1 MDQQTKSP
9 TIENLSE
16 IAEPIQIVSRLISEK
31 QELELEEKI
40 LADDLL
46 DAHYNNNILNI
57 CLDNSNNELRCAQEQ
72 LCLAT
77 VDRLKLKDKT
87 RNIEKSAAELRNGV
101 DTTTNGLKT
110 GEDCSPADLCGVPV
124 PRKSGISPLQHE
136 VSKLKVD
143 IEQFEKSQENIL
155 YEIRSLNDQ
164 LNVAENN
171 LVNVI
176 HFKTVIEKNL
186 RQYKERNSKLETHL
200 RVIYND
206 LLEMESHM
214 VDSPS
219 ESAKVLLET
228 LDLQKHFQSLED
240 DLRDTE
246 TRNSKLETRN
256 RTLKEDASDLLER
269 CAALQE
275 EKQLNTVSSGYIQE
289 SMDGQSSFIDEIQKE
304 KASLVYEKS
313 RLEAKLA
320 LYKDDK
326 KRILKDFQRLSQGLG
341 AYAKYNRELERKLQS
356 FKVDLSELQKNT
368 GYDLGDFGQSK
379 QKTLVNDLTQSSR
392 ENSSH
397 LLCEQCRDNLNRKFS
412 GIDKNTQLLGDELLD
427 CITDNLSIESAIC
440 NMLEQKGDL
449 ENELVAMETEYNL
462 DSTLFNELRNSG
474 LTWSGS
480 QSSFDSESGK
490 R

>member
-1 MDQQTKSP
+1 MDQQSKSP
-9 TIENLSE
+9 TLEENTSE
-16 IAEPIQIVSRLISEK
+16 IAEPIQIVSKLITER

-40 LADDLL
+40 LSDDLL

-57 CLDNSNNELRCAQEQ
+57 CLDNSTNELRCAQEQ

-87 RNIEKSAAELRNGV
+87 RTIEKSAMDLR
-101 DTTTNGLKT
+101 DSGLKMKHT
-110 GEDCSPADLCGVPV
+110 DQSSPMDQCGT

-136 VSKLKVD
+136 VSKLKLD

-155 YEIRSLNDQ
+155 YEIRALNDQ

-186 RQYKERNSKLETHL
+186 RQYKERNNKLETHL

-206 LLEMESHM
+206 LIEMESHM
-214 VDSPS
+214 ENTPS

-246 TRNSKLETRN
+246 TRNSNLETRN
-256 RTLKEDASDLLER
+256 RTLKEDASDLMER

-368 GYDLGDFGQSK
+368 GYEIGGYQK
-379 QKTLVNDLTQSSR
+379 QKTLVTDLTQSSR
-392 ENSSH
+392 DHSSH
-397 LLCEQCRDNLNRKFS
+397 LLCEQCRENLNRKFS

-474 LTWSGS
+474 LRWSGS
-480 QSSFDSESGK
+480 QSSFDSENGK